1 MWLKFLHIP
10 KAFRCTNPKQERAR
24 YDTFQRMK
32 KERERER
39 DSREK
44 GGRIKERESLNWGE
58 ENGGNRNG
66 DSLSG
71 FF

>member
-32 KERERER
+32 KGREREGFQ
-39 DSREK
+39 RERRK
-44 GGRIKERESLNWGE
+44 NQREREFELGGREWGE
-58 ENGGNRNG
+58 SEW
-66 DSLSG
+66 
-71 FF
+71 

>member
-39 DSREK
+39 GIPERKEEESKRE
-44 GGRIKERESLNWGE
+44 RV
-58 ENGGNRNG
+58 
-66 DSLSG
+66 
-71 FF
+71 